1 MRCGTGMSHRKS
13 PIGDKA
19 GANIRTVAV
28 IVMMMVRDQ
37 WSYQLMHHSRTLRLS
52 SSKRIGQLDIHWSS
66 YQSVRK
72 VKDAKMENTL
82 SIVFGCE
89 QCRQCQV
96 KEQEA
101 QFEYNLELLE
111 VIVKKPLGKAP
122 PRIQLALL
130 RLQRYQ
136 FNAGNKARK
145 SIHIADILTRVIWSL
160 VKKRESTGCWAWRT
174 SVQSKLQTFPG
185 QTPNLRA
192 ARKADK
198 LFLTVVQLDHSG
210 SPERSSRVPY
220 PGKAYWGFREEIHET
235 SGTLLKGRKS
245 EPQRVSERISTTD
258 DTQKLTRIGKEQ
270 TDSWW
275 YIVLA
280 KHDNRN

>member
-101 QFEYNLELLE
+101 QFEYNLKLLE
-111 VIVKKPLGKAP
+111 VIVKKSLGKAP

-130 RLQRYQ
+130 RLQYYQ
-136 FNAGNKARK
+136 FNAGNKAGK
-145 SIHIADILTRVIWSL
+145 SIHIARSVIYWHESSDAWWTRGSL
-160 VKKRESTGCWAWRT
+160 LVAELEGQ
-174 SVQSKLQTFPG
+174 VSKINYKPFHDRHQTC
-185 QTPNLRA
+185 
-192 ARKADK
+192 
-198 LFLTVVQLDHSG
+198 
-210 SPERSSRVPY
+210 RVPGLQERQNNCFWLSY
-220 PGKAYWGFREEIHET
+220 GLTTVDRQNARGDPGKKSMRQVT
-235 SGTLLKGRKS
+235 RCLKKESQSPS
-245 EPQRVSERISTTD
+245 EF
-258 DTQKLTRIGKEQ
+258 QKG
-270 TDSWW
+270 
-275 YIVLA
+275 
-280 KHDNRN
+280 

>member
-1 MRCGTGMSHRKS
+1 MQCGTGMSHRKS

-28 IVMMMVRDQ
+28 ILMMMVRDQ
-37 WSYQLMHHSRTLRLS
+37 WSYQLMHRSRALKLS
-52 SSKRIGQLDIHWSS
+52 SSKRISQLDIHWSS

-101 QFEYNLELLE
+101 QFEYNLKLLE
-111 VIVKKPLGKAP
+111 VIVKKSLGKAP

-130 RLQRYQ
+130 RLQYYQ
-136 FNAGNKARK
+136 FNAGNKAGK
-145 SIHIADILTRVIWSL
+145 SIHIARSVIYWHESSDAWWTRGSL
-160 VKKRESTGCWAWRT
+160 LVAEPEGQVSK
-174 SVQSKLQTFPG
+174 VQSKLQTFPG
-185 QTPNLRA
+185 HTLNLQSSGLQERQT
-192 ARKADK
+192 
-198 LFLTVVQLDHSG
+198 TVDRQNAQAEFHAQQRHT
-210 SPERSSRVPY
+210 EN
-220 PGKAYWGFREEIHET
+220 PGKKSLRQVARCLKRESQSPSE
-235 SGTLLKGRKS
+235 SQKGY
-245 EPQRVSERISTTD
+245 TTD
-258 DTQKLTRIGKEQ
+258 DTHKLPRNEKEQ
-270 TDSWW
+270 TNSWW
-275 YIVLA
+275 YPVLV